1 MFERRDRHSRS
12 GRLERPSFLVLLI
25 EYGPRGPAAIM
36 TRAGK
41 EKTRHPC
48 QGTGSM
54 KVKAHGSLF
63 NRVSGRNNFIG
74 IADLRAVRQSLCKAA
89 GERRQPPA
97 FLLHGMP
104 DGFPLREPQR
114 APA

>member
-1 MFERRDRHSRS
+1 
-12 GRLERPSFLVLLI
+12 
-25 EYGPRGPAAIM
+25 
-36 TRAGK
+36 
-41 EKTRHPC
+41 
-48 QGTGSM
+48 
-54 KVKAHGSLF
+54 
-63 NRVSGRNNFIG
+63 
-74 IADLRAVRQSLCKAA
+74 VRQSLCKAA